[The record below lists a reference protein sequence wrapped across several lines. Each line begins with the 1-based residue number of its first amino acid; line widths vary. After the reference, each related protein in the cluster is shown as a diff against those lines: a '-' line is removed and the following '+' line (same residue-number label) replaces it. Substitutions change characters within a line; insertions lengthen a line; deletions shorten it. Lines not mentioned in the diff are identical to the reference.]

1 MRCVKVAIALSFLGP
16 ILHHRALA
24 QDVPRGMER
33 LTVTPRR
40 SDVRFTLTPTQNIWT
55 FLLLDSNNG
64 RVWQVQYALSDSA
77 FTGRLSI
84 NEDAL
89 APGTSAHVGR
99 FTLQETHNIFNFLL
113 LDQDDGRV
121 WQIQWSPDKSQR
133 GIVRVLSGTV
143 P

>member
-1 MRCVKVAIALSFLGP
+1 MRCVKVAIALSLLAP
-16 ILHHRALA
+16 ILHHCALA

-33 LTVTPRR
+33 LTVTPQR

-64 RVWQVQYALSDSA
+64 RVWQVQYAVSDSA

-84 NEDAL
+84 NEDVL
-89 APGTSAHVGR
+89 APRTSAHVGR
-99 FTLQETHNIFNFLL
+99 FTLQETHSIFTFLL

-121 WQIQWSPDKSQR
+121 WQIQWSNDESQR
-133 GIVRVLSGTV
+133 GIVRVLSQTV